1 MKEYTEGAVALA
13 GTINSTKLALA
24 DGEFNFPADLS
35 FFFDDISAWQAG
47 AKDFTVKELATAS
60 NEQVIA
66 SKDAVGANLTAFGAE
81 DRYDITNIYGGIT
94 STIRLFSRQAYKK
107 GQEDIIRRI
116 QAGENI
122 DAIAASLA

>member
-13 GTINSTKLALA
+13 GTINSTKQALA
-24 DGEFNFPADLS
+24 DGKFDFPGDLS

-47 AKDFTVKELATAS
+47 AKDFTIKELATAS
-60 NEQVIA
+60 NQQVMD
-66 SKDAVGANLTAFGAE
+66 SVEAVDMSLSAFSEE
-81 DRYDITNIYGGIT
+81 DRYDITGIYGGIT
-94 STIRLFSRQAYKK
+94 STIRLFSRKAYKK

-122 DAIAASLA
+122 DAIVASL